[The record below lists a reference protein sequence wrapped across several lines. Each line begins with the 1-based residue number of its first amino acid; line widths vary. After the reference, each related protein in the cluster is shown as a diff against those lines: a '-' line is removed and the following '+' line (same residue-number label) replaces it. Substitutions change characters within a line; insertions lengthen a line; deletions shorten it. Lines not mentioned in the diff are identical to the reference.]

1 MSKRQSLAAG
11 FVLAFGVTMV
21 ASLGHAGPR
30 VQWETSGGTVSWHRA
45 CAFAHSV
52 PDAESAPTHRFVTLC
67 GSLRALA
74 RGDAALSAV
83 FLEDEAALNGLE
95 RFLVTGSA
103 RSSWSSTGSS
113 APDNAAFEWLEI
125 AANGRI
131 TVHVDEAHHP
141 GKKLVAIVNGEGEI
155 LGAHPL
161 WTTGGDLAAL
171 VSN

>member
-1 MSKRQSLAAG
+1 
-11 FVLAFGVTMV
+11 
-21 ASLGHAGPR
+21 
-30 VQWETSGGTVSWHRA
+30 
-45 CAFAHSV
+45 
-52 PDAESAPTHRFVTLC
+52 
-67 GSLRALA
+67 LA
-74 RGDAALSAV
+74 RGDAALYAV
-83 FLEDEAALNGLE
+83 FLDDEAGLKGLK
-95 RFLVTGSA
+95 RFLATGSTH
-103 RSSWSSTGSS
+103 SSWSSTGGS

-131 TVHVDEAHHP
+131 TVRLDEAHHP